1 MGLKIRFHA
10 PKYVAPMA
18 FIIPDLLADY
28 TDIGLI
34 YQYDGDFPEDLSP
47 VYNANSVAG
56 KIYKPSIKTKIT
68 H

>member
-1 MGLKIRFHA
+1 MGLKFVFMPQNMWHQWLLS
-10 PKYVAPMA
+10 
-18 FIIPDLLADY
+18 FQDLLADY